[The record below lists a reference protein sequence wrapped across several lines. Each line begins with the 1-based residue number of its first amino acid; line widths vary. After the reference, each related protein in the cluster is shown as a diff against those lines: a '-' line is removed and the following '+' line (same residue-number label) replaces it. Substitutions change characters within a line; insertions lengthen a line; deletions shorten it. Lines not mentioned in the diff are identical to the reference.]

1 MELKFEF
8 QLSRGKCLRQDQS
21 QCRAGDW
28 AAGGIL
34 ESGPSRQGSETPGRY
49 LDNNVVDTND
59 NNSGPVASMKVILCK
74 CTKCAT
80 LDPAMTR
87 FPEKLWMEGREGAR
101 GGAAD
106 LPTSSEYLVIVVPG
120 IQISALCW
128 PVS

>member
-8 QLSRGKCLRQDQS
+8 QLSRGKCLLQDQS

-34 ESGPSRQGSETPGRY
+34 ESGPSPQGSETPGRY

-87 FPEKLWMEGREGAR
+87 FPEKLWMEGRERAR

-106 LPTSSEYLVIVVPG
+106 LPTSSE
-120 IQISALCW
+120 
-128 PVS
+128 